1 MAMQNILTQSRR
13 YLSTVVATAVI
24 SATLAGS
31 VFADATEVKISY
43 QYGLGFFPVSVALE
57 QKLIE
62 KHAKALGLAEVK
74 VTGIQISGAATT
86 NDALLSGS
94 IDIGAGGIGGVLQM
108 WDKTGGK
115 VRGLIALNDMSF
127 LLNTNDP
134 NVKTIDDYLTA
145 ENHKIALPA
154 AKVGAHAIVLA
165 IAAEKKFGKGKH
177 DVLDAKTISLPHP
190 DALAALKGARTEIK
204 SHFASLPFS
213 YLEKQFK
220 EPAIHTVLT
229 SYDVLGGPH
238 NNTLLYTMEKWQSE
252 NPVLS
257 QAVFN
262 AFVEAERWIE
272 SNPKEAA
279 KFFKTATKST
289 LELADIEGILQDK
302 NLIGYSPVPLE
313 TMKTAE
319 FLHKVG
325 RIKKMPA
332 SWKDYFWP
340 VAHKLDGS

>member
-1 MAMQNILTQSRR
+1 MRHAKTWARR
-13 YLSTVVATAVI
+13 FLIAGTAAALVAAAVVGTAR
-24 SATLAGS
+24 
-31 VFADATEVKISY
+31 ADDTEVTISY
-43 QYGLGFFPVSVALE
+43 QFGLGFFPVTVALE

-62 KHAKALGLAEVK
+62 KHAKALGLPEIK
-74 VTGIQISGAATT
+74 VSGVQISGAATT

-94 IDIGAGGIGGVLQM
+94 IDVATGGVGGLLQM

-115 VRGLIALNDMSF
+115 VRGLVSVNDMSF

-134 NVKTIDDYLTA
+134 TVKTLGDYLKA

-154 AKVGAHAIVLA
+154 VKVGAHAIVLS
-165 IAAEKKFGKGKH
+165 IAAEKTFGQGKQ
-177 DVLDAKTISLPHP
+177 DVLDAMTISLPHP

-220 EPAIHTVLT
+220 EPSIHTVLT

-238 NNTLLYTMEKWQSE
+238 NNTLLYTMEKWQQD
-252 NPVLS
+252 NPKLS

-262 AFVEAERWIE
+262 AFVEAESWIE
-272 SNPKEAA
+272 SNRKEAA
-279 KFFKTATKST
+279 QLFKTATRSS
-289 LELADIEGILQDK
+289 LELADIEKILEDK
-302 NLIGYSPVPLE
+302 NLIGYAPEPLA
-313 TMKTAE
+313 TMKIAE
-319 FLHKVG
+319 FLHKTG
-325 RIKKMPA
+325 RIKTMPA

-340 VAHKLDGS
+340 IAHKLNGS